1 MVDWTVNFL
10 VDQWKKQRAQQET
23 ENFQFDD
30 DADALATLHR
40 AVDYHNK
47 KQQQA
52 E

>member
-1 MVDWTVNFL
+1 MVDRIVTFL
-10 VDQWKKQRAQQET
+10 VDQWKKQQAQHET

-40 AVDYHNK
+40 AVDYHEK
-47 KQQQA
+47 KQEA